1 MNKSNVAIAVGSLLC
16 TSPFAYA
23 SPTST
28 NQTISPNQ
36 AVSPNQTMVV
46 TANPFEDQ
54 VNDLIAPVEII
65 TKQDIDAIQAKS
77 LTEILRR
84 LPGIQVANNGGIGQ
98 SQSIFIRGRS
108 TKNVLVLMNGVR
120 IGSATT
126 GYANLS
132 AIPLSG
138 VQRIEVLQ
146 GPEAAVYG
154 SDAVAGVINIITT
167 SGVDGSSSVSAGLG
181 SYGLYDVSANT
192 SATSEDNRAWLNLSA
207 THQAERGYNVQPSST
222 NPQDADDDGFN
233 TQYLTVDTGI
243 KKTDHLTLKANG
255 YYQRQHTQ
263 YDSGDYTGADN
274 TKSDLYALGLV
285 GKYNKQ
291 KWTSTTTVSTN
302 QDSAKSYGQGTTPNT
317 ISTNR
322 YSIAWQN
329 LYKLNQTLSLLGG
342 TEWYQ
347 DRVNNESTQYTQ
359 DRRNNAAAYTGA
371 RFKKGKASSELNVR
385 FDDNSAYG
393 NFTTYQLASGYWLTK
408 ATRLTGSYGTSFKA
422 PSFNDL
428 YWPDQ
433 YGYQGNPNLKPEKTR
448 GGEIAVESNL
458 SFIDLRLSA
467 YHSEVDDMITI
478 NDTYSTVE
486 NIGQASI
493 TGYELVGRFYTGPI
507 HNEVSYDYLDTE
519 DKSTGNELIRRAK
532 NSAKWNASYMLANWQ
547 FELSYLYQG
556 KRYNDS
562 ANTVVLDPYS
572 LVDFATT
579 YYVND
584 NLSIAGKVGNLFN
597 TNYETVQ
604 GYATPGRNYYIST
617 TYDF

>member
-1 MNKSNVAIAVGSLLC
+1 MNKSNLAIAVGSLLC

-36 AVSPNQTMVV
+36 TVSPNQTMVV

-54 VNDLIAPVEII
+54 MNDLIAPVEII

-167 SGVDGSSSVSAGLG
+167 SGVDGTSSVSAGLG

-192 SATSEDNRAWLNLSA
+192 SATSDDNRAWLNLSA
-207 THQAERGYNVQPSST
+207 THQAERGYNVQPNST
-222 NPQDADDDGFN
+222 NPQNADDDGFN
-233 TQYLTVDTGI
+233 TQYLTLDTGI
-243 KKTDHLTLKANG
+243 KQTPYLTLKANG
-255 YYQRQHTQ
+255 YYQRQHTA
-263 YDSGDYTGADN
+263 YDSSPGYADN
-274 TKSDLYALGLV
+274 TKNNLYALGLV
-285 GKYNKQ
+285 GQYKKD
-291 KWTSTTTVSTN
+291 KLTSTTTFSTN
-302 QDSAKSYGQGTTPNT
+302 QDSGESYGQGSAPGT

-322 YSIAWQN
+322 YAIAWRN
-329 LYKLNQTLSLLGG
+329 LYKTNDNLSLLGG
-342 TEWYQ
+342 VEWYR
-347 DRVNNESTQYTQ
+347 DRVNNTSSQYTK
-359 DRRNNAAAYTGA
+359 DSRNNSAAYTGA
-371 RFKKGKASSELNVR
+371 RLSKDKFSSEVNVR

-408 ATRLTGSYGTSFKA
+408 VTRITGSYGTSFKA
-422 PSFNDL
+422 PTFNDL
-428 YWPDQ
+428 YWP
-433 YGYQGNPNLKPEKTR
+433 GSGNPDLVPEKTK
-448 GGEIAVESNL
+448 GGEIALESR
-458 SFIDLRLSA
+458 IAGVGIRLSA
-467 YHSEVDDMITI
+467 YHSDVSNLI
-478 NDTYSTVE
+478 TYSPEANYVPE
-486 NIGQASI
+486 NIGKASI

-507 HNEVSYDYLDTE
+507 YNQVSYDYLDTE
-519 DKSTGNELIRRAK
+519 NESTGNELKQRAK
-532 NSAKWNASYMLANWQ
+532 NSAKWNASYLLENWRL
-547 FELSYLYQG
+547 ELSYLYQG
-556 KRYNDS
+556 KRYSDDN
-562 ANTVVLDPYS
+562 NEQVLDPYS

-579 YYVND
+579 YYVSD
-584 NLSIAGKVGNLFN
+584 HLSIAGKIGNLFN
-597 TNYETVQ
+597 TNYETVKD
-604 GYATPGRNYYIST
+604 YATPGRNYYIST